1 MSGRGIEIE
10 QQQDD
15 VVIVRLEGDI
25 DLANTP
31 TLSATILEAI
41 PNDAAGLVVDLNAV
55 RYIDSV
61 GIRMLFTFVRQLHAS
76 RQGMAVVV
84 QPDSPV
90 RKLLKITHFDE
101 ATALRA
107 TIDEAIVALRDS
119 GTPQY

>member
-10 QQQDD
+10 QRDD
-15 VVIVRLEGDI
+15 VVIVRLDGDI

-31 TLSATILEAI
+31 ALSATILEAI
-41 PNDAAGLVVDLNAV
+41 PNDAAGLVLDLGAV

-61 GIRMLFTFVRQLHAS
+61 GIRMMFTFVRQLHAS
-76 RQGMAVVV
+76 RQGMAVIV
-84 QPDSPV
+84 QADSPV

-101 ATALRA
+101 ATALRP